1 MVVDYPPLGGAVARR
16 VDVDHAALEL
26 FDELRQR
33 ALLEAQ
39 RLAADVAHEETARVE
54 RAAHRVEVLEELL
67 VVCNSQSAAR
77 VSEQSRKQTHASTSL
92 LHYNWVS

>member
-77 VSEQSRKQTHASTSL
+77 QRTVTQANTRINVTITL
-92 LHYNWVS
+92 